1 MRKLMMLILMACT
14 ATGVMAQEVFDK
26 FLTFSW
32 DVNIP
37 LANTNFIKKSSVKGF
52 QVGYREKIGDHFF
65 VGGDFSNAT
74 YDGYSP
80 RQTYYVD
87 GGAITTDFYKYVVT
101 YGATV
106 SGDYYF
112 TPERRL
118 SPFAG
123 LGIGA
128 DYNSYKLYYNIYSSS
143 GSGWGFLARPQAGA
157 ILKIGKEMSWGVI
170 AAVHYDYSTAMN
182 KDFAYTNFT
191 NLGLRV
197 GIVLGLG
204 LGSPF

>member
-1 MRKLMMLILMACT
+1 MRRLMMIILIACA

-26 FLTFSW
+26 FLSFSW
-32 DVNIP
+32 DVNMP
-37 LANTNFIKKSSVKGF
+37 LSNTNFIKKSSVKGF
-52 QVGYREKIGDHFF
+52 QAGYREKIGDHFY

-74 YDGYSP
+74 YDDHAP
-80 RQTYYVD
+80 RQTYYID

-101 YGATV
+101 YCATLN
-106 SGDYYF
+106 GDYYF
-112 TPERRL
+112 TPEKRL

-128 DYNSYKLYYNIYSSS
+128 SYNSYTLYYNIYSSS
-143 GSGWGFLARPQAGA
+143 GNGWGFLARPQAGA
-157 ILKIGKEMSWGVI
+157 ILKMGKEMSWGVI
-170 AAVHYDYSTAMN
+170 AAVHYDYSTTMS
-182 KDFAYTNFT
+182 KDFAYTDFT